1 MKVLVFVKRVVDY
14 NVKVR
19 VKADRSDVDL
29 AGIKDSKIIVAT
41 NKDMEAPIFQIADY
55 GLVADLFTAVPD
67 LTGEIAR

>member
-41 NKDMEAPIFQIADY
+41 NKDVETPIFQIADH